1 MPNKITAYPLAAPDK
16 LPMLQPAPRVRQWQR
31 DTAES
36 FAGRCLPLNMA
47 NNNGWELLLP
57 GGFDAVY
64 TGNRGLSSIAIYPH
78 GDGPCIAGSHFGE
91 GMLTLFT
98 GYLFRTPAGVHLQ
111 LSGPTNFFR
120 DGVHALTG
128 LIETDWSPYN
138 ATMNYVF
145 TRAGRARFRKGEPF
159 AQFTPVPANYVNQFE
174 VGFGQLER
182 DEPQTAEDFAS
193 WSKSRN
199 AFNHGLANRD
209 PNIVK
214 EKWQKLYYRGLYP
227 DGQRKACQHATKLTP
242 AAFSETGL
250 PDACPRNPSN
260 PSELLPASALIR
272 AEKLDWRLNRA
283 IDEAASKVAQVIV
296 FYPEK
301 LKAAED
307 FVAEIPYTNVEA
319 ISLNYLGSAISRLQQ
334 LSRFDL
340 VLLLDPDNLVLE
352 GFWSRFE
359 DYRRLL
365 DEKYDGIELSLSRAR
380 YAYHTRQQLDEALS
394 SPSDLL
400 KPSQDTQTVMVR
412 RDRLGD
418 SDLKLFHAKDKLV
431 LS

>member
-1 MPNKITAYPLAAPDK
+1 MPNKITAYPIAAPEN
-16 LPMLQPAPRVRQWQR
+16 LPLLQPAPRIRQWQR
-31 DTAES
+31 NTAES

-64 TGNRGLSSIAIYPH
+64 TGHRGLASIAIYPH

-98 GYLFRTPAGVHLQ
+98 GYLFRTSANVHLQ

-138 ATMNYVF
+138 ATMNYAF

-159 AQFTPVPANYVNQFE
+159 AQITPLPANYVNEFE
-174 VGFGQLER
+174 VSFGQLER
-182 DEPQTAEDFAS
+182 DEPQTAEDFAA
-193 WSKSRN
+193 WSQSRK
-199 AFNHGLANRD
+199 AFNHGLATLD
-209 PNIVK
+209 PDTVK

-227 DGQRKACQHATKLTP
+227 DGERKACQHATKLTA

-250 PDACPRNPSN
+250 PDAGTRDTFTASD
-260 PSELLPASALIR
+260 LLPATALIR

-283 IDEAASKVAQVIV
+283 IDEAAAKVAQVIV
-296 FYPEK
+296 FYPDK
-301 LKAAED
+301 LKGAEA
-307 FVAEIPYTNVEA
+307 FVAEIPYTHVEA
-319 ISLNYLGSAISRLQQ
+319 ISLHCEGSAISRLQQ
-334 LSRFDL
+334 LSRFDP
-340 VLLLDPDNLVLE
+340 VLLLEPDNLVLD

-365 DEKYDGIELSLSRAR
+365 DEKYDGIELSHFRAR
-380 YAYHTRQQLDEALS
+380 YAYHTRQHLDEALS

-400 KPSQDTQTVMVR
+400 EPLQDTRTVMVR
-412 RDRLGD
+412 RERLGD
-418 SDLKLFHAKDKLV
+418 SNIKLFHAKDKLIFT
-431 LS
+431 